1 MVFDPAFSELMPDT
15 CSFTNGTAVDNYGK
29 RSFGTAYT
37 KIGRLIYDAEAVRT
51 EDKREFSVTGK
62 FLTDGPLLNVTLT
75 STMTLPDSSKAII
88 YAIDQLKDE
97 DGDHHTAVKFGR

>member
-1 MVFDPAFSELMPDT
+1 MVFDPAFSELMLDT
-15 CSFTNGTAVDNYGK
+15 CTFTNGTAVDNYGK

-37 KIGRLIYDAEAVRT
+37 QLGRLIYDAEAVRT

-62 FLTDGPLLNVTLT
+62 FLTDGPLLDVTLT
-75 STMTLPDSSKAII
+75 STMSLPDASKAII

-97 DGDHHTAVKFGR
+97 DGNHHTSVKFGR